1 MGRHQV
7 QVHAVIKN
15 FLGLCSSSSGGTG
28 DGDGGGSGV
37 NEVELLERRRTV
49 CTAPHHAAP
58 VEALLQCR
66 RHRRPRGC
74 AAALFTCL
82 PSHPRMIPN
91 RAEPTTQRLQTAIGG
106 AAVAWRRRGSQQ
118 ACSAFTNR
126 LRSAFE
132 SSLRR
137 LSSVLCSH

>member
-15 FLGLCSSSSGGTG
+15 FLGLCSSSSG
-28 DGDGGGSGV
+28 GGGSGV

-66 RHRRPRGC
+66 RPRGG
-74 AAALFTCL
+74 ATALQSRYSALLAC
-82 PSHPRMIPN
+82 HPIP
-91 RAEPTTQRLQTAIGG
+91 
-106 AAVAWRRRGSQQ
+106 V
-118 ACSAFTNR
+118 
-126 LRSAFE
+126 
-132 SSLRR
+132 
-137 LSSVLCSH
+137 

>member
-37 NEVELLERRRTV
+37 NEVELLQRRRTV

-58 VEALLQCR
+58 VEALLPPP
-66 RHRRPRGC
+66 RHDRRPRLAC
-74 AAALFTCL
+74 FAI
-82 PSHPRMIPN
+82 PSPYDP
-91 RAEPTTQRLQTAIGG
+91 EP
-106 AAVAWRRRGSQQ
+106 S
-118 ACSAFTNR
+118 
-126 LRSAFE
+126 
-132 SSLRR
+132 
-137 LSSVLCSH
+137 

>member
-37 NEVELLERRRTV
+37 NEVELLQRRRTV

-58 VEALLQCR
+58 VEALLPR
-66 RHRRPRGC
+66 PRLDRRPRL
-74 AAALFTCL
+74 ASSYDPE
-82 PSHPRMIPN
+82 PS
-91 RAEPTTQRLQTAIGG
+91 
-106 AAVAWRRRGSQQ
+106 
-118 ACSAFTNR
+118 
-126 LRSAFE
+126 
-132 SSLRR
+132 
-137 LSSVLCSH
+137 